1 VIHCR
6 NKEAHVMMAEME
18 IELRACDPAA
28 NRRRAWR
35 LEAGRDLFGTW
46 TTEVQFGRIGRPG
59 RTIRRA
65 FTAEPELKA
74 FVRARLRRRATAPRR
89 IGVAY
94 RCVAADAASAPLL
107 AAMGIGTEWR
117 HLIVM

>member
-1 VIHCR
+1 
-6 NKEAHVMMAEME
+6 MMAEMR

-35 LEAGRDLFGTW
+35 LEAGRDLFGAW

-59 RTIRRA
+59 RTIRQA
-65 FTAEPELKA
+65 FISEPELQA
-74 FVRARLRRRATAPRR
+74 FVRRRLKRRATAPRR

-94 RCVAADAASAPLL
+94 RCVGADAASAGLL
-107 AAMGIGTEWR
+107 AAVGIGMER
-117 HLIVM
+117 RQFVVR